1 MKSTESQPSLSIAM
15 PSLQNKWLWCSL
27 TPSEQNKT
35 EFNNRHSLLLAPK
48 YSWKWPYVASTV
60 YLLQYL
66 KFTAVFEKQILL
78 FFRYDEANRSGNDL
92 HWGKKNSLSFT
103 VPNRKEWSCQSE
115 WLLSK
120 SLQAINDGE
129 GVEKREPC
137 WWECRLVQLLWRTVW
152 RFLKNLEIELPYDPA
167 IPLLGIH
174 TEETELKETCVPQC
188 SSQHCL
194 S

>member
-129 GVEKREPC
+129 GVEKREPSYIVGGDANC
-137 WWECRLVQLLWRTVW
+137 LIFKIALLSVSFLHSVHPSIFWFFLLWIPP
-152 RFLKNLEIELPYDPA
+152 FLFYVL
-167 IPLLGIH
+167 
-174 TEETELKETCVPQC
+174 
-188 SSQHCL
+188 
-194 S
+194 